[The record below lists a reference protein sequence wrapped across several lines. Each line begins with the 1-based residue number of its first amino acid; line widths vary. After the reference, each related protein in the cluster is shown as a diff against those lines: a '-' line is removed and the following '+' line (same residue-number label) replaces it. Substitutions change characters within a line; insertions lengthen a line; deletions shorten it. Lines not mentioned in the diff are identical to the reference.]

1 MSSGSSSTIRFIIG
15 DNSRCICGWPA
26 ARCPRSTAPP
36 LTRNGCDF
44 TVLNRIDRGG
54 TRRYVPR
61 VTGAAAVSTHTPD
74 DERWR
79 AVLARDWRFDG
90 AFVYAV
96 RSTGIYCRPSCASR
110 RPRRT
115 QVTFFPI
122 PEAAEREG
130 YRACLRC
137 RPAEAKST
145 DPAVALVRDA
155 CRAIESGAVRAT
167 RPRQLARAFKRVLGI
182 TPKQYAD
189 ARRVARF
196 KQELKRRKHVS
207 PALYEAGYS
216 SASRVYERSHEQLGM
231 TPATYARGGAGIGIA
246 YVSVRPSLGRLLVAA
261 TERGVCR
268 VMLGDNAEA
277 LEADLLSEFPT
288 ARVVQDQSGKL
299 AGWVGAILAY
309 LDGRE
314 PHLDLPLDI
323 RATAFQRRVW
333 QELQRIPF
341 GKTRSYG
348 EVARRIGQPNAT
360 RAVARACAT
369 NPAALIIPCHRVVRE
384 DGDLGGYRWGLE
396 RKRALLD
403 QERLF
408 RT

>member
-1 MSSGSSSTIRFIIG
+1 VTS
-15 DNSRCICGWPA
+15 A
-26 ARCPRSTAPP
+26 ALISPP
-36 LTRNGCDF
+36 
-44 TVLNRIDRGG
+44 
-54 TRRYVPR
+54 
-61 VTGAAAVSTHTPD
+61 SQS

-79 AVLARDWRFDG
+79 AVLARDRRFDG

-96 RSTGIYCRPSCASR
+96 RSTGIYCRPSCPSR
-110 RPRRT
+110 RPRRS

-137 RPAEAKST
+137 RPAQTKSA
-145 DPAVALVRDA
+145 DPAVALVREA
-155 CRAIESGAVRAT
+155 CRAIEQGTSLHA
-167 RPRQLARAFKRVLGI
+167 RPQQLARAFKRVLGI
-182 TPKQYAD
+182 TPKQYAS
-189 ARRVARF
+189 AQRLTRF

-216 SASRVYERSHEQLGM
+216 SSSRVYERSHEQLGM

-246 YVSVRPSLGRLLVAA
+246 YVTVATSLGRLLVAA

-299 AGWVGAILAY
+299 VGWVAAILAY

-314 PHLDLPLDI
+314 PHLDLPLDV